1 MGNHDLVVD
10 SGTVLTIV
18 RGNSTQTGSCD
29 IRTNGGPPLMP
40 NPQVE
45 CHNLTRSDVHVPMC
59 DGANRSKCSERFYF
73 GTHQVPMVP
82 GGHFLHFIL
91 RFPFDVSGFR

>member
-1 MGNHDLVVD
+1 
-10 SGTVLTIV
+10 
-18 RGNSTQTGSCD
+18 
-29 IRTNGGPPLMP
+29 MP

-82 GGHFLHFIL
+82 GSNWAGKTLH
-91 RFPFDVSGFR
+91 PFENLSCTGGQCDCGRNPCGEYPL